1 MTLINNIKNSVKKN
15 YRSKIEKIS
24 FPVLTNLRN
33 PKKKFKNIKGKI
45 KLKYDRINDF
55 VFNDAFEEKKIRY
68 CKNYNNEQSLSSV
81 FQTHLNDVFKIIKS
95 NFKKKEKIL
104 EIGCGKGSFFKI
116 LEKNY
121 KNIRGFD
128 VSYEGNNK
136 KIIKRYV
143 TKKDQIN
150 EKLIILRHTL
160 EHIPNPYNFLNFI
173 KKISTNDPYI
183 LMEVPDL
190 EWIKLKQTFFDIT
203 YEHVNY
209 FTMKTFEN
217 LFSKK
222 LFFKK
227 KVFNKQYLIVIAKLN
242 NLNKNYKSNIKCKNI
257 SINKIFPNLAKQI
270 MSYNN
275 INQNIFIWGAA
286 TKGLMFL
293 IYLKKIN
300 PLIFK
305 KVKFA
310 VDIDRKKQ
318 NKFLQIVDIKI
329 ISPKKLLKV
338 MKTGDTIIVANSNY
352 LSEVQKYVQ
361 KIKSKKIN
369 YKCID

>member
-1 MTLINNIKNSVKKN
+1 MKYTN
-15 YRSKIEKIS
+15 RSDIEKIL
-24 FPVLTNLRN
+24 FPVLTNVRN
-33 PKKKFKNIKGKI
+33 SKTKVKNIKGKI
-45 KLKYDRINDF
+45 QLKYDYINDF
-55 VFNDAFEEKKIRY
+55 VFNEAFDEKKIKY
-68 CKNYNNEQSLSSV
+68 TKNYNNIQSLSSV
-81 FQTHLNDVFKIIKS
+81 FQTHLNDVFKLIKS
-95 NFKKKEKIL
+95 NFKKEDKII
-104 EIGCGKGSFFKI
+104 EIGCGKGNFFDI

-121 KNIRGFD
+121 KWIRGFD
-128 VSYEGNNK
+128 KSYDGKNK
-136 KIIKRYV
+136 KIKKTYV
-143 TKKDQIN
+143 TKKDQID

-160 EHIPNPYNFLNFI
+160 EHIPNPYDYLNFL
-173 KKISTNDPYI
+173 KEISISNPYI
-183 LMEVPDL
+183 LIEVPDF

-209 FTMKTFEN
+209 FTMKTFAN

-227 KVFNKQYLIVIAKLN
+227 KVFGKQYLLVIAKLN
-242 NLNKNYKSNIKCKNI
+242 NLNKDYKKTIKCKNLPI
-257 SINKIFPNLAKQI
+257 VKIFPNLVKQI
-270 MSYNN
+270 MDYRN

-286 TKGLMFL
+286 SKGLMFL

-310 VDIDRKKQ
+310 IDIDKKKH

-329 ISPKKLLKV
+329 ISPEKLLKF
-338 MKTGDTIIVANSNY
+338 MKNGDTIIVANSNY
-352 LSEVQKYVQ
+352 LTEVQKYV
-361 KIKSKKIN
+361 KKFKFKKIN